1 LGFEFAKEKY
11 SGRIKEI
18 TLGQGKK
25 AVTVGGESCY
35 PFYNFEGEMPNKP
48 RIAMEIWDM
57 KPEEWPEAALSPF
70 KDVLSDPAAWAK
82 KCVDQYGAEM
92 IVLQLKS
99 TDPNGKDASADEA
112 VATVKKVLAAI
123 DVPLILW
130 GSANVEKDE
139 EVLKKIAEQCQGK
152 NLILG
157 PVEDKNHKGIGA
169 SAMGFGHTVI
179 ASSPIDVN
187 LAKQCNILLENL
199 GVSTDKIIVDPT
211 TGGLGYGLEYSYSVM
226 ERIRMAALAQGD
238 DKLQL
243 PLINN
248 IGNEVWKCKEAK
260 LDVAEAP
267 TLGDPERRAI
277 LMEAIGAVAYL
288 MAGSDVLIMRHP
300 ESIRL
305 VKSYIDLVYNGG
317 AASDVAGI
325 QKQLDT
331 VDVDLLALSPEPD
344 LTIAEEKKAA
354 PAKKEAPPKPPKP
367 EKEAAPAAKKEAAQE
382 PPKKAAE
389 APAAA
394 APKAEAAPE
403 APATVATKA
412 DAEAE
417 ARAKAEA
424 EARAKVEAEAA
435 QMQAEAE
442 ARQKLAEAEADARR
456 KNAEARLVKAEK
468 YTPRSVL
475 ATTKLPPVL
484 ESDVNWRQ
492 GTFEEIDGAL
502 AAELKPPALNPTELR
517 RLQTLAEQLNSNWF
531 GKPEA
536 AAALD
541 VREGMTLQL
550 LKICYAHGLITRGQN
565 GQYRLEKSGEVL
577 AWLRGEKIEV

>member
-1 LGFEFAKEKY
+1 MGFEFAKEKY

-260 LDVAEAP
+260 LAVAEAP

-325 QKQLDT
+325 QKQLDA

-344 LTIAEEKKAA
+344 LTIAEEKKPA
-354 PAKKEAPPKPPKP
+354 PAKKEAPPKP
-367 EKEAAPAAKKEAAQE
+367 EKKAAPEAKKELAAE
-382 PPKKAAE
+382 PPKKAAAPAEPAAVE
-389 APAAA
+389 AP
-394 APKAEAAPE
+394 KIEAAPQPQVKAQE
-403 APATVATKA
+403 VAAAKA
-412 DAEAE
+412 DAEAKAKAE
-417 ARAKAEA
+417 AEIKANAEAEAKVKAEAEAKAKAEA
-424 EARAKVEAEAA
+424 EARAKADAEAQKA
-435 QMQAEAE
+435 AEQKAKIE
-442 ARQKLAEAEADARR
+442 TELEEIRQKRAKEREEMSAKRSAAQKEAVKKTPAEIQKSMVDKMIENLNWIHRR
-456 KNAEARLVKAEK
+456 
-468 YTPRSVL
+468 
-475 ATTKLPPVL
+475 
-484 ESDVNWRQ
+484 
-492 GTFEEIDGAL
+492 
-502 AAELKPPALNPTELR
+502 
-517 RLQTLAEQLNSNWF
+517 
-531 GKPEA
+531 
-536 AAALD
+536 
-541 VREGMTLQL
+541 
-550 LKICYAHGLITRGQN
+550 H
-565 GQYRLEKSGEVL
+565 
-577 AWLRGEKIEV
+577 